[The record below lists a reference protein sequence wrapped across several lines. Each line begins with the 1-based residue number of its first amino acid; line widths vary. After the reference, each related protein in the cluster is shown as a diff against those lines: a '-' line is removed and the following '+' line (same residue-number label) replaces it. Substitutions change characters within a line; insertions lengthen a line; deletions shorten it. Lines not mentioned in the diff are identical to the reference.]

1 MKKQVLA
8 ITLLAALA
16 ASALAPSF
24 GGSAQA
30 AAPAVR
36 QAQAHAA
43 LFDKTR
49 FLLHMGLAFYAFHH
63 FIYTPFRAHAFAS
76 GASHRTSSIVKAGIA
91 ALFAAHEV
99 KVAYGIAKGSNSA
112 TLKALI
118 APIDKLAGTFASAGA
133 TFKNNPGAYT
143 DTPVNSMNGS
153 VNYIGS
159 TAQKGGYGI
168 KDVVTHI
175 PGL

>member
-1 MKKQVLA
+1 MKKYLLTM
-8 ITLLAALA
+8 TLIAALA
-16 ASALAPSF
+16 ASVLVPSF
-24 GGSAQA
+24 GGNASAA
-30 AAPAVR
+30 GPAV
-36 QAQAHAA
+36 QHTQAHAA

-49 FLLHMGLAFYAFHH
+49 FLLHMGAAFYAFHH
-63 FIYTPFRAHAFAS
+63 FIYAPFRAHAFAS

-112 TLKALI
+112 TLKLLV
-118 APIDKLAGTFASAGA
+118 APINKLAGTFSTAGS
-133 TFKNNPGAYT
+133 TFKSNPSGYS
-143 DTPVNSMNGS
+143 DTAVNSMNGS

-159 TAQKGGYGI
+159 TAGKGGYGI